1 VSNLFA
7 EGMEEMGDLQ
17 TLALR
22 KITPLK
28 KYANLV

>member
-7 EGMEEMGDLQ
+7 EGMKEMGDLQ

-28 KYANLV
+28 NMPT